1 MSKDLTLKI
10 NGQTYELTIG
20 DRMGQVPETE
30 TLLETLRDRLGLTG
44 TKLSCGEGA
53 CGCCAV
59 LTSECEGKEIVTI
72 EGLSDPVTGKLD
84 PIQEAFLSHN
94 AFQCGFCTP
103 GIIIAVKS
111 ILDKNPHPTD
121 EEIEEALSGNFCR
134 CISHYQVIEAVQSII
149 KGGDQA

>member
-44 TKLSCGEGA
+44 TKMSCGEGA

-59 LTSECEGKEIVTI
+59 LMDER
-72 EGLSDPVTGKLD
+72 PW
-84 PIQEAFLSHN
+84 
-94 AFQCGFCTP
+94 
-103 GIIIAVKS
+103 
-111 ILDKNPHPTD
+111 HP
-121 EEIEEALSGNFCR
+121 ALP
-134 CISHYQVIEAVQSII
+134 
-149 KGGDQA
+149 

>member
-1 MSKDLTLKI
+1 MA
-10 NGQTYELTIG
+10 
-20 DRMGQVPETE
+20 R
-30 TLLETLRDRLGLTG
+30 RGLTG
-44 TKLSCGEGA
+44 TKVSGGEGA
-53 CGCCAV
+53 CGCCAGLMDGNAV
-59 LTSECEGKEIVTI
+59 ASCITRTSECEGKEIVTI

-134 CISHYQVIEAVQSII
+134 CISHYQVIEAVRSIL
-149 KGGDQA
+149 